1 MVVSNVQLQKL
12 REQRLKRIE
21 ARRERV
27 RQIKARARSAA
38 NKRIAAVVAA
48 KQAAQS
54 KPEVAAKPV
63 VAQPKA
69 QAAAKQAPVS
79 NRSILAAAKRS
90 LKARAVPRPP
100 TKGGVNRSGGCNCGG
115 VGYY

>member
-12 REQRLKRIE
+12 REQRLKRIT

-38 NKRIAAVVAA
+38 NKRRAAVVAT
-48 KQAAQS
+48 KQAAQA
-54 KPEVAAKPV
+54 KPEVAAKPEV
-63 VAQPKA
+63 QPKA
-69 QAAAKQAPVS
+69 QAAAKQAPGS

-90 LKARAVPRPP
+90 LRARAVPRPP